1 MGVGRMRVALAGSR
15 SFGAAVLGELLALGH
30 DVPIVFAH
38 DDGGTDRLWN
48 AALYQHGIDV
58 ISHVT
63 ENAVRAHDVDLIL
76 GAHTHDFIGRRSR
89 NASRLGA
96 LIGHPSLLPRHRG
109 RSSVEWT
116 IRMHD
121 PIAGF
126 TWFWADNGVDT
137 GPIAAQDWCHVDR
150 AWSHQ
155 DLWRE
160 ELFPMGVRMLGPLL
174 KEIESGG
181 MPYVPQD
188 SRFATVEPAIER
200 TLLHRPELPELPPGP
215 SAR

>member
-1 MGVGRMRVALAGSR
+1 MRIALAGSR
-15 SFGAAVLGELLALGH
+15 SFGAAVYDELRVLGH
-30 DVPIVFAH
+30 EVPVVFAH
-38 DDGGTDRLWN
+38 DDDGTDRLWQK
-48 AALYQHGIDV
+48 AHYGTHDPDLRPL
-58 ISHVT
+58 VT
-63 ENAVRAHDVDLIL
+63 EDAVRRHDVDLII

-89 NASRLGA
+89 AASRLGA

-150 AWSHQ
+150 RWSHQ

-174 KEIESGG
+174 KDIESGG
-181 MPYVPQD
+181 MPFTPQD
-188 SRFATVEPAIER
+188 ERFATVEPAIER
-200 TLLHRPELPELPPGP
+200 TLLHRPELPELMPGP
-215 SAR
+215 SARSTA